1 MRTSTARSV
10 AITVVCILLG
20 VLIALQMKNI
30 NNAKLT
36 AQNVTEIQNRLIEY
50 ANKNNE
56 LSQRNAQLQAYVAQL
71 ENAAK
76 ADNSAVDAILRE
88 KERYEIYAGL
98 REAKNYGVSVMIVCG
113 EDSQIRDS
121 VLRQFVNELKALGA
135 QAIAIN
141 DERLV
146 AMSEI
151 RVSGAALILNG
162 NSYSR
167 QGIFEIKAITDKKK
181 EVGILQ
187 HLDAVKSSIL
197 ADATLR
203 NDQYE
208 ITIESRPEIVIPALS
223 ENSIAFR
230 LDMLIP
236 QE

>member
-1 MRTSTARSV
+1 MKTSAVRSA
-10 AITVVCILLG
+10 AITAVCILLG
-20 VLIALQMKNI
+20 ILIALQMKNI
-30 NNAKLT
+30 NNARLT
-36 AQNVTEIQNRLIEY
+36 EQNVTEIQNKLIDY

-56 LSQRNAQLQAYVAQL
+56 LSQRNAQLAAYNAQL

-76 ADNSAVDAILRE
+76 ADNSAVDAIIRE
-88 KERYEIYAGL
+88 KERFAIYAGL
-98 REAKNYGVSVMIVCG
+98 REAKNYGVSISVICG

-121 VLRQFVNELKALGA
+121 VLRQFVNELRALGA
-135 QAIAIN
+135 QAVAIN

-167 QGIFEIKAITDKKK
+167 QGVFEIKAIMDKKK
-181 EVGILQ
+181 ESGILA
-187 HLDAVKSSIL
+187 HLEAVKTSIL

-208 ITIESRPEIVIPALS
+208 IAVEANPEITIPALS

-230 LDMLIP
+230 LDLLMP
-236 QE
+236 KE